1 MGRKEKRRR
10 KRGQPKSKDAG
21 APKEGQKSQ
30 SPAKAQGPCI
40 GGETTGKTAESK
52 DRQKAQPLA
61 RTQGPHVG
69 SNAASKP
76 AGSKDRQRTQTPVKA
91 RGPHVS
97 GKAANET
104 AGPKG
109 RVAESGR
116 KQAEEGWIQ
125 VKSKAKGV
133 KQAET
138 RVDPNRGPVDGRLA
152 GGRPGNRVE
161 PTLGRKGPAQNHPN
175 SNSSRPAQDS
185 RGKGGLKAPQGNFG
199 QGAPQKRSRGTRWP
213 SRHFSGP
220 AAPSIE
226 AYFRG
231 TGVEGSER
239 ISQRIG
245 PQHSPGETGPSSPQ
259 SNANPE
265 AISSPASSLSGE
277 LPGSNLGL
285 PSPGRLPAAG
295 DFPYPGGAT
304 HGRYPYFGFP
314 AHPGMGFY

>member
-1 MGRKEKRRR
+1 MLETRIKNDWWEARDSESAQVQRPAHGNGGRPQGTTSVALAATEVPRTQEHKEVGGQGGSGNTGKSESTTRKEGMSRKEKRRR

-30 SPAKAQGPCI
+30 SPAEARGPHI

-52 DRQKAQPLA
+52 GGQKAQPLA

-69 SNAASKP
+69 SNAVSRP

-138 RVDPNRGPVDGRLA
+138 RVDPNRRPVEGRLA

-161 PTLGRKGPAQNHPN
+161 PTLGRKEPAQNHPS
-175 SNSSRPAQDS
+175 SNSSRPTQDS
-185 RGKGGLKAPQGNFG
+185 RSKGGLKASARQLQVRGPHRCDPRDPTAVASLQRPSSTLHRGLLQGN
-199 QGAPQKRSRGTRWP
+199 RR
-213 SRHFSGP
+213 
-220 AAPSIE
+220 
-226 AYFRG
+226 
-231 TGVEGSER
+231 
-239 ISQRIG
+239 
-245 PQHSPGETGPSSPQ
+245 
-259 SNANPE
+259 
-265 AISSPASSLSGE
+265 
-277 LPGSNLGL
+277 
-285 PSPGRLPAAG
+285 
-295 DFPYPGGAT
+295 
-304 HGRYPYFGFP
+304 
-314 AHPGMGFY
+314 